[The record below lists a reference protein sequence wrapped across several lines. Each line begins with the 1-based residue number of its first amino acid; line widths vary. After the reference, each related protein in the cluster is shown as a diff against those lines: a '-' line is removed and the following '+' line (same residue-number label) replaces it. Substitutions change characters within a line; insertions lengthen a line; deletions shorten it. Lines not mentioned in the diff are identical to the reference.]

1 MEKNLFAILV
11 RQMNKRS
18 NNKGSSVVLV
28 IVAIAFV
35 GTLVSMSAFMS
46 YYNWMGKY
54 NDKQTK
60 MNFYT
65 AEESL
70 TEITTGLQNVVS
82 NAMTVAYAYALQNNT
97 GSDMTTRKRNFEI
110 MYEKQLIAQLKSSSD
125 DKYSKSLLE
134 SYLKQTLW
142 NPATMTGTKIETVD
156 EYENPSGAENII
168 FKKDGG
174 LVLRNIRLMHTD
186 ARGYVTYISTD
197 IYLQL
202 PDINLAVVSGV
213 PEIENCSIIANNSL
227 KLEGASLV
235 TITGNVYGGKEEM
248 FVSGDTALSFAT
260 KGNDPASTK
269 YRLVANS
276 VVVDNSTGAGGL
288 NVSSNYDVW
297 AENVQVQSGKLG
309 LLGSSF
315 IRDDLTVLGRDSEI
329 TLAGNYYGYGNEMYK
344 PTNSSSILIN
354 GGNTSLNFKELKNLM
369 LAGHAYVGARHY
381 DPNATT
387 PEDYVENP
395 DDIVTGTGPDPTYNQ
410 NNKDLMMGESIG
422 VKSNQLIY
430 MVPVECMGY
439 YAGTTE
445 QYLAKN
451 PITYSEYLT
460 LTTTYKY
467 KRDPITGEILCDPTT
482 KEPIYEEDGA
492 GNKVLQYE
500 EVNLGIV
507 ANKIG
512 KTLTS
517 IGATYKPVFRR
528 INGTVLVYY
537 YLDFTSEQ
545 AANDFFSLY
554 YKNDKENMD
563 AYIKMYVKNIVWSD
577 TASSTNSTLHL
588 AGNAIKM
595 NGTGELELVDDTL
608 EADLA
613 IDDVLS
619 ANRDKWYDTYLG
631 YSKKMVSN
639 TSLLTSDQ
647 LTNDIYTNLVVD
659 NTEFDG
665 IVPYKTQQY
674 FTNGS
679 VQALAI
685 NNHDAGVVT
694 LNDLDNVNL
703 IIASGDVAINDD
715 FNGLVI
721 SAGTVNVLGG
731 CRNITNDAVLVRKAM
746 SAKDSNNKVA
756 ADLLR
761 DGDAYIS
768 HMNSSVI
775 SVSSNDLESKIDRE
789 EDYIKL
795 SELITFENWTKR

>member
-1 MEKNLFAILV
+1 
-11 RQMNKRS
+11 
-18 NNKGSSVVLV
+18 
-28 IVAIAFV
+28 
-35 GTLVSMSAFMS
+35 
-46 YYNWMGKY
+46 
-54 NDKQTK
+54 
-60 MNFYT
+60 
-65 AEESL
+65 
-70 TEITTGLQNVVS
+70 
-82 NAMTVAYAYALQNNT
+82 
-97 GSDMTTRKRNFEI
+97 
-110 MYEKQLIAQLKSSSD
+110 
-125 DKYSKSLLE
+125 
-134 SYLKQTLW
+134 
-142 NPATMTGTKIETVD
+142 
-156 EYENPSGAENII
+156 
-168 FKKDGG
+168 
-174 LVLRNIRLMHTD
+174 
-186 ARGYVTYISTD
+186 
-197 IYLQL
+197 
-202 PDINLAVVSGV
+202 
-213 PEIENCSIIANNSL
+213 
-227 KLEGASLV
+227 
-235 TITGNVYGGKEEM
+235 
-248 FVSGDTALSFAT
+248 
-260 KGNDPASTK
+260 
-269 YRLVANS
+269 
-276 VVVDNSTGAGGL
+276 
-288 NVSSNYDVW
+288 
-297 AENVQVQSGKLG
+297 
-309 LLGSSF
+309 
-315 IRDDLTVLGRDSEI
+315 
-329 TLAGNYYGYGNEMYK
+329 
-344 PTNSSSILIN
+344 
-354 GGNTSLNFKELKNLM
+354 
-369 LAGHAYVGARHY
+369 
-381 DPNATT
+381 
-387 PEDYVENP
+387 
-395 DDIVTGTGPDPTYNQ
+395 
-410 NNKDLMMGESIG
+410 
-422 VKSNQLIY
+422 
-430 MVPVECMGY
+430 MGY